1 LNADRAPQL
10 KAIVG
15 PPRDMITA
23 SEPGPHHY
31 ARTMKATIILI
42 IILAATVLLL
52 ACRSRALTSQTR
64 DSQVP
69 PQKSPPQK
77 GPSQESPPQ
86 KNSGDAGRSLRLM
99 MLTMSPKEVDISP
112 SAEFP
117 RVYGILMDWPLD
129 EVTATVFS
137 ASDGAASLYTTS
149 TFGIIGGQ
157 NHESVRTAAKKFV
170 KAADPFYDT
179 ATPTTEYP
187 YPASDRVRFYLLTF
201 DGVRVIDTDLAAINN
216 RTGKYAK
223 LFGLA
228 QDVLTELRQ
237 VPEKIE

>member
-1 LNADRAPQL
+1 
-10 KAIVG
+10 
-15 PPRDMITA
+15 
-23 SEPGPHHY
+23 
-31 ARTMKATIILI
+31 MKATIIAI
-42 IILAATVLLL
+42 IILAAIVLLL

-64 DSQVP
+64 DSQSP

-77 GPSQESPPQ
+77 SPSQESPPQ
-86 KNSGDAGRSLRLM
+86 KNSDDAGRSLRRM
-99 MLTMSPKEVDISP
+99 TLTMPPKEVGISP

-117 RVYGILMDWPLD
+117 RVYGILVDYHLD
-129 EVTATVFS
+129 EWTATVFS

-157 NHESVRTAAKKFV
+157 GHKSVRATAKKFV
-170 KAADPFYDT
+170 KAADSFYDA

-201 DGVRVIDTDLAAINN
+201 DGVRVIDTDLASINN
-216 RTGKYAK
+216 GTGKYSK

-228 QDVLTELRQ
+228 QDVLTELLK
-237 VPEKIE
+237 VSEKSE

>member
-1 LNADRAPQL
+1 
-10 KAIVG
+10 
-15 PPRDMITA
+15 
-23 SEPGPHHY
+23 
-31 ARTMKATIILI
+31 MKATVIAI
-42 IILAATVLLL
+42 IILAAIILLL

-64 DSQVP
+64 ESQSP
-69 PQKSPPQK
+69 PQKSSPQK
-77 GPSQESPPQ
+77 GLLQENPPQ
-86 KNSGDAGRSLRLM
+86 KNSDDAGRSLRRM
-99 MLTMSPKEVDISP
+99 MLTMSPKEIGISP

-117 RVYGILMDWPLD
+117 RVYGVLMDWPLD

-170 KAADPFYDT
+170 KAVDRFYDA

-187 YPASDRVRFYLLTF
+187 YPAADRVRFYLLTF
-201 DGVRVIDTDLAAINN
+201 DGVRVIDTDLASINN
-216 RTGKYAK
+216 RTGKYAD

-237 VPEKIE
+237 VSEKIE